1 LKSFSKGFQL
11 VTHLEKSIMAN
22 ANALAVGGDVGAIPL
37 AVGAIPLAVGAIPLA
52 VGAEVGA
59 EAKSKIFRYK
69 LSDEIMSSITQFA
82 KIHQLDDRHMYKEAW
97 NRWLVNEQDN
107 VEREVARLEQLD
119 YKGDILDKMFKAGR
133 YYFREKVAI
142 KAKPAN
148 ADTDTVNTA
157 NTNADTDTDTNADTN
172 KKTREY
178 IVMDPVIIQ
187 TMDQHLR
194 GLMSNK
200 NFKPAL
206 AYNQFCEQHTEL
218 VRQEI
223 RRLMAQNI
231 PSEKMSAKIKKTY
244 KNRYYILHNAA

>member
-1 LKSFSKGFQL
+1 
-11 VTHLEKSIMAN
+11 MAN
-22 ANALAVGGDVGAIPL
+22 ANAL
-37 AVGAIPLAVGAIPLA
+37 AVGAIPLAVGG
-52 VGAEVGA
+52 GAD
-59 EAKSKIFRYK
+59 AKSKIFRYK

-97 NRWLVNEQDN
+97 NRWLANEQDN

-142 KAKPAN
+142 KVKPAH
-148 ADTDTVNTA
+148 AETA
-157 NTNADTDTDTNADTN
+157 ETNTNTNTN

-187 TMDQHLR
+187 AMDHHLR
-194 GLMSNK
+194 SLMSNK

-206 AYNQFCEQHTEL
+206 AYNQFCEQHVEL
-218 VRQEI
+218 LRQEI

-231 PSEKMSAKIKKTY
+231 PSEKMSAKFKKTY